1 MLANNPIIIF
11 LKKRVIFE
19 KKSLSILLGISLI
32 SSGIS
37 VLQPLLM
44 QKLIDNAFIPK
55 NLDELYFWATIILTL
70 GLCGVF
76 ISSYNQYKYTSVSSK
91 ILFNFRKDIF
101 EIIFLH
107 QKTFFQKYKTGDLL
121 SRLEGD
127 ISELQRF
134 STDSIFAI
142 ITSLLGMIGAFVI
155 IFSFDAT
162 LALFSLI
169 LLPIEFFLLKPMY
182 PKMTQKTQELRQSSA
197 FLGSFLI
204 ESLKYSLFLRISN
217 NIKQRVQELE
227 NLQEYNKEK
236 ILSQQKLQILFSQI
250 PVIIALVGRAVL
262 VFWGGVKVVEGE
274 LQVGEFIAFLTY
286 FGMILGP
293 IQSLLGVINN
303 IPRVKVSLD
312 RLSVLVPKEQNQ
324 TKNKIKLSENFNI
337 NFENLCF
344 SYNNN
349 ELIKNLNLYIP
360 FGEKV
365 VIQGNNGVGKSTIFD
380 LLTRTLTANSGEIKI
395 SGVNINKI
403 KNNNFYSI
411 IGLVE
416 QHPVILGASLRDNL
430 LISTINNTD
439 DELINI
445 LEKVGLKSWFSS
457 LGNGLNTTL
466 SENGL
471 SLSGGQKQRI
481 AIARLMIKKPK
492 IILLDEYTSSLDKE
506 FSFEIESL
514 IDRYFADT
522 TRIIISHNQTHKN
535 AKLYEMYDKN
545 LHLIKD

>member
-1 MLANNPIIIF
+1 VLANNPIIIF